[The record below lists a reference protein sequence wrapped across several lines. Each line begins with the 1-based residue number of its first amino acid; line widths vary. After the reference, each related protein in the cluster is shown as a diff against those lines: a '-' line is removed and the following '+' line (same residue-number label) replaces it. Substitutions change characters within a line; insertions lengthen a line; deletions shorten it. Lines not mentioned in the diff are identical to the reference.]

1 MKIQRALL
9 MLTMVNLTKPSVLHR
24 SGSLFGNVPDDL
36 FECTVGLISLSVS
49 ERSCPDAS
57 KSLLRVSA
65 SVPHRQD
72 GAACAAHDFI
82 RSSDGMWEAVA
93 GWVE

>member
-93 GWVE
+93 RWVE